1 MNKLLENKKIVI
13 VGATSGIGLSAAN
26 YFVEQ
31 GGQVIAFGLEQEDLS
46 DSENCKFT
54 FGDVLSDG
62 KVEEAIKL
70 CVDSYGEF
78 NALYHVAGGSGRKWG
93 DGPLHEITNDGWDK
107 TMNLNLKSVMLSNR
121 AAVKYFMD
129 RKQAGVLLNTSTVL
143 AYSPSP
149 KFFHTHAYAAAKA
162 GIIGFSKSTA
172 AYYAAHNIRV
182 NVLAPALT
190 NTPMATRAADRED
203 IQYFIKS
210 KQPLDQGRMAVPQDL
225 DAAAC
230 YFLSDAASFTT
241 GQVLAVDGG
250 WLVSEGQYKL

>member
-1 MNKLLENKKIVI
+1 MSKLLENKKIVI
-13 VGATSGIGLSAAN
+13 IGATSGIGLSAAN
-26 YFVEQ
+26 YFVDQ
-31 GGQVIAFGLEQEDLS
+31 GGQVIAFGLEQEGLIDS
-46 DSENCKFT
+46 DNCKFI

-62 KVEEAIKL
+62 QVEEAIQL
-70 CVDSYGEF
+70 CVESYGDF

-93 DGPLHEITNDGWDK
+93 DGPLHEITNDGWDR
-107 TMNLNLKSVMLSNR
+107 TLDLNLKSVMLSNR
-121 AAVKYFMD
+121 AAVKYFMN
-129 RKQAGVLLNTSTVL
+129 KKVAGVLLNTSTVL

-162 GIIGFSKSTA
+162 GIIGFSRSTA
-172 AYYAAHNIRV
+172 AYYAEHNIRV

-190 NTPMATRAADRED
+190 NTPMAARAADRDD
-203 IQYFIKS
+203 IQNFIKS
-210 KQPLDQGRMAVPQDL
+210 KQPLDNGRMAVPRDL

-230 YFLSDAASFTT
+230 YFLSDVASFTT